1 MLRWIWRDP
10 APESEVGERSWMTGV
25 GDEAVVVKSFPRWG
39 TRTWGPLV
47 LTENPLVEGP
57 VFHEW
62 DQS

>member
-1 MLRWIWRDP
+1 
-10 APESEVGERSWMTGV
+10 MTGV